1 MTQYKH
7 KDEILRLRA
16 EGKTYNEIQ
25 AELGCSKGTIAYHC
39 GAGQKEKVRARQKRM
54 LHGQIKKNLWSW
66 QNQEEYVPKTPKGF
80 NRSWETR
87 IKDKVRKFHDGQGK
101 AVETKNFSYDD
112 VLAKIEGQEWCY
124 LTGRPIDK
132 HDSSTFHFDH
142 IVPRSKGGTN
152 TLDNLGIASRDANF
166 SKNDMTLEEF
176 LILCADVLI
185 HWEVITEEDLK

>member
-54 LHGQIKKNLWSW
+54 LHGQIKKNLSNWR
-66 QNQEEYVPKTPKGF
+66 NQGEHKPREFKGF

-87 IKDKVRKFHDGQGK
+87 IKDKIRKFHDGQGY
-101 AVETKNFSYDD
+101 AVDTINFTYDD
-112 VLAKIEGQEWCY
+112 VIKKIEGEEWCY

-132 HDSSTFHFDH
+132 YDSATFHFDH
-142 IVPRSKGGTN
+142 IVPRSKGGAN
-152 TLDNLGIASRDANF
+152 TLENLGIACRDANF
-166 SKNDMTLEEF
+166 SKNDLTLEEF
-176 LILCADVLI
+176 LILCADVLL
-185 HWEVITEEDLK
+185 HWEIIEEKDLE